1 LSETDDAVATLGP
14 DVRRWVVIARAAAKW
29 LAAAVLAIVT
39 AVGTYRSATG
49 DAQIRVQATK
59 NKAEAGYQVTRQA
72 YEALEHRVAEL
83 EAAARKIAGDAH
95 RAHGPRHAAPPPAP
109 PAPVKAPRPL
119 PTDLDKAARQIY
131 QGAPAPAPL
140 LHDGGN

>member
-1 LSETDDAVATLGP
+1 VSETDDAVATLGP

-39 AVGTYRSATG
+39 AIGTYRSATG

-72 YEALEHRVAEL
+72 YEALEQRVAEL
-83 EAAARKIAGDAH
+83 EAAARRSAGDAH
-95 RAHGPRHAAPPPAP
+95 RPHGAPRRPAP
-109 PAPVKAPRPL
+109 RRRDLRHPL
-119 PTDLDKAARQIY
+119 PSSPRARCPPTSTRRLAQVR
-131 QGAPAPAPL
+131 QAAPAPAPVAA
-140 LHDGGN
+140 